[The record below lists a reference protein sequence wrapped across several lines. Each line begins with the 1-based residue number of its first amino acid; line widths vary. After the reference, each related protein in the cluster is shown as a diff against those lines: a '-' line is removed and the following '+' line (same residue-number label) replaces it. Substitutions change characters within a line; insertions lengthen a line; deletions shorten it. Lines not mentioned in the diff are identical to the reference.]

1 MCLCETHAQFV
12 YSSEVN
18 NNQWNTVCK
27 DVLVRN
33 MHSYCWHQSLH
44 LGAKV
49 FIVTESLRTTLGL
62 QDSVINEKQN
72 QGHWEQYNPALLVM
86 KFTLL
91 ITLFQRKFLFQRKL
105 TMSHSILIIIFFRK
119 VPLSKSCHS
128 QSKRVT
134 HIWLKIPH
142 FTSSW
147 YYSSLSDC
155 EKIRQQMYPFMLD
168 STFCKTI
175 TLLFASTDYFLSVD
189 LKSCRSNFI
198 LVL

>member
-27 DVLVRN
+27 DILVRN
-33 MHSYCWHQSLH
+33 MHSYCWHQPLH

-49 FIVTESLRTTLGL
+49 FILTESLRTTLGL

-105 TMSHSILIIIFFRK
+105 TMSHSILIIIF
-119 VPLSKSCHS
+119 LGKSHS
-128 QSKRVT
+128 VSPVTAKAKGLHTSGWKYPILLLADIIQVYQIVKKSGNKR
-134 HIWLKIPH
+134 
-142 FTSSW
+142 
-147 YYSSLSDC
+147 
-155 EKIRQQMYPFMLD
+155 IRL
-168 STFCKTI
+168 C
-175 TLLFASTDYFLSVD
+175 
-189 LKSCRSNFI
+189 
-198 LVL
+198 